1 MDRAG
6 FSSLD
11 IPGSL
16 SRIGDKGDG
25 ATGGSDICIGI
36 RKGGGERSEP
46 PPGSVSPDRGDYQ
59 FLGSL
64 TYQG

>member
-36 RKGGGERSEP
+36 RKGDGERSELP
-46 PPGSVSPDRGDYQ
+46 PKLVFPDMGDYL
-59 FLGSL
+59 FLGGL